1 MGSVTDFD
9 PKWRGGVPISELDD
23 LTLEQAFKQT
33 LKILQAIILPLT
45 KRGYFL

>member
-9 PKWRGGVPISELDD
+9 PKWRGVPISELDD

-33 LKILQAIILPLT
+33 LKILQAIILQLT
-45 KRGYFL
+45 KRGYFS